1 MCEAFCENCT
11 NGICVA
17 PNDCECLGGFKL
29 TENNVC
35 EQICQPECI
44 FGECV
49 NGTCICE
56 DGLQLV
62 NGTCV
67 VDNNIPEWEDVIE
80 TTEHVEDVT
89 DTTENVDD
97 VIETTEYVECSPPCD
112 PICGTNNE
120 SCTNGTCIS
129 PGECKCFDGYEVNP
143 SNPFECVLGIITA
156 SESTPDPLTAN
167 IANYVSFIVA
177 LLIVGLTGTTLII
190 LLYRWNCKVNY
201 NVDEKGKRSKKLAK
215 QIS

>member
-1 MCEAFCENCT
+1 MCAAFCENCT

-56 DGLQLV
+56 DGLQLI

-67 VDNNIPEWEDVIE
+67 DDSNIPEW
-80 TTEHVEDVT
+80 
-89 DTTENVDD
+89 DD
-97 VIETTEYVECSPPCD
+97 VIETTENVESPPYD

-120 SCTNGTCIS
+120 SCTNGTCVS
-129 PGECKCFDGYEVNP
+129 PGECKCFDGYEINP

-156 SESTPDPLTAN
+156 SESSPDPVTAN
-167 IANYVSFIVA
+167 IANYVTFIVA

-201 NVDEKGKRSKKLAK
+201 NVDEKGKRSNKLAK
-215 QIS
+215 RII